1 MGIFGVPLTGADMH
15 SGTGPDDSAARV
27 ELAIRTLQ
35 VGALAYPFF
44 RNHAGSSDGYFL
56 PSNVSGVPVPP
67 LARAAI
73 TLRYDLLPH
82 LYSLFVD
89 VSRRGGTIVTP
100 LAFEFPT
107 AGVARVS
114 TQFMLGGLMVCPVLA
129 ATLPDVPL
137 KQASAS
143 GVPDATVECVFPQS
157 NGAEAVR
164 WFDWHTLAVQPRTK
178 TATITAPI
186 DTLPVFLRSGSVVT
200 TQLVGSALTSA
211 AARLRPYQLTFALA
225 PDGSA
230 SGNLLLDD
238 GESLESATSELAF
251 NASRTSTAVIRI
263 ASTALSSDF
272 KPAASAT
279 LDTVRVVLAGL
290 SGGKPRSV
298 AVSLHGKPL
307 TDQVSYDAAS
317 GVLVIDGLQV
327 PLLAALT
334 LELRLGPPARDT
346 RKTDDGAAARPT
358 TSITAHL
365 AAAPALQEAEMRA
378 G

>member
-1 MGIFGVPLTGADMH
+1 
-15 SGTGPDDSAARV
+15 
-27 ELAIRTLQ
+27 
-35 VGALAYPFF
+35 
-44 RNHAGSSDGYFL
+44 
-56 PSNVSGVPVPP
+56 
-67 LARAAI
+67 
-73 TLRYDLLPH
+73 
-82 LYSLFVD
+82 
-89 VSRRGGTIVTP
+89 
-100 LAFEFPT
+100 
-107 AGVARVS
+107 
-114 TQFMLGGLMVCPVLA
+114 MVCPVLA

-143 GVPDATVECVFPQS
+143 GGPDATVECVFPQS

-279 LDTVRVVLAGL
+279 LDTV
-290 SGGKPRSV
+290 
-298 AVSLHGKPL
+298 
-307 TDQVSYDAAS
+307 
-317 GVLVIDGLQV
+317 
-327 PLLAALT
+327 
-334 LELRLGPPARDT
+334 
-346 RKTDDGAAARPT
+346 
-358 TSITAHL
+358 
-365 AAAPALQEAEMRA
+365 
-378 G
+378 